1 VQLELR
7 DLPPKD
13 AFCLACLPAIHQ
25 QHVLSLIPTSVPI
38 SNALAQ
44 LAASA
49 WRGGAVQAG
58 RSSLARCCPSLLH
71 QQLQP

>member
-1 VQLELR
+1 MSAELC

-38 SNALAQ
+38 SSALAQ
-44 LAASA
+44 LAAGE
-49 WRGGAVQAG
+49 WQAG
-58 RSSLARCCPSLLH
+58 V
-71 QQLQP
+71 